1 MTVTVKREDYEAL
14 QKARLRAD
22 RAVSLAKVAV
32 MIAVLGLVVAGYG
45 FFDYFSKQNAEVK
58 ADAQQTCDNAVINR
72 QVARESDFGGT
83 AYVDEKFAIVIDYF
97 GGVTPELQALLDAQ
111 SADRYDDIN
120 RARPP
125 LDPDT
130 CPPVPMAPPT
140 ITPPVSTSTP
150 PTSTVAD

>member
-32 MIAVLGLVVAGYG
+32 LIAVLGLVVAGYG

-58 ADAQQTCDNAVINR
+58 ADAQQTCDNAVANR
-72 QVARESDFGGT
+72 QVARDSDFAAT
-83 AYVDEKFAIVIDYF
+83 AYVDGVIRDIIDF
-97 GGVTPELQALLDAQ
+97 IGGVDPALQQTLDERSEERYAQ
-111 SADRYDDIN
+111 IN
-120 RARPP
+120 RDRPP
-125 LDPDT
+125 LDPET

-150 PTSTVAD
+150 PTTTVVD